1 MLLTLLK
8 VILNYMGYF
17 RDAFTGIKW
26 MGMLRGVTRMGAFV
40 RIAILARILTPSQF
54 GVYGVASLMLVLL
67 ETITQ
72 TGINVFLIQEKK
84 RLEEYVNTA
93 WVVSIIRGF
102 FITAILLF
110 VSPFVSQFF
119 KSPESVS
126 LLRLI
131 AMVALIRGFINPSR
145 VRFMKDLNFKN
156 EFWFSLI
163 IFLIDTSVTV
173 AVSIIYSSPVGLVW
187 GLIVGAIVEVVLSII
202 LIKPR
207 PKFIFEMN
215 KIKDVLS
222 KGKWVTGAAIL
233 DYSFEQGDDMVV
245 AKLLNT
251 SSLGIYQQAYKLS
264 TLPLTEVT
272 RVFNQVTFP
281 VYSNI
286 AGDVARLRSA
296 FIKTTFVLMT
306 IIVPIGI
313 FLYLFSEPIVLVL
326 LGNNWF
332 EVIPVLKILALFGIL
347 RAFTVSVIPLLNS
360 LKLQKYV
367 TLITLS
373 QFLVMGIT
381 IVPLI
386 TSKGTTGAAISVLIA
401 SLLTIPVTLY
411 LIFRELKLFGK

>member
-1 MLLTLLK
+1 
-8 VILNYMGYF
+8 MGYF
-17 RDAFTGIKW
+17 RNAFSGIKW
-26 MGMLRGVTRMGAFV
+26 MGALRGVTRMGAFV

-54 GVYGVASLMLVLL
+54 GVFGVASLMLVFL

-110 VSPFVSQFF
+110 VSPFISQFF
-119 KSPESVS
+119 NSPESLN
-126 LLRLI
+126 LLKII
-131 AMVALIRGFINPSR
+131 AIVALIRGFINPSR
-145 VRFMKDLNFKN
+145 VRFMKDLDFKK

-163 IFLIDTSVTV
+163 IFIVDTTT
-173 AVSIIYSSPVGLVW
+173 AILFSIVLNSPVGLVW
-187 GLIVGAIVEVVLSII
+187 GLVAGALVEVTLSLVAIN
-202 LIKPR
+202 PR

-245 AKLLNT
+245 AKLLDT
-251 SSLGIYQQAYKLS
+251 SALGIYQQAYKIS

-286 AGDVARLRSA
+286 AGDILRLKSA
-296 FIKTTFVLMT
+296 FFKTTLVLMT

-313 FLYLFSEPIVLVL
+313 FLYLFPEPVVLIL
-326 LGNNWF
+326 LGKNWL

-373 QFLVMGIT
+373 QFVVMAIT
-381 IVPLI
+381 IFPLI
-386 TSKGTTGAAISVLIA
+386 SSKGTSGAAISVLIA
-401 SLLTIPVTLY
+401 SLLTIPVTLI
-411 LIFRELKLFGK
+411 LIFRELKLVRK